1 MTYRQLTSEERY
13 TLGRLHR
20 QGTSQADIARTLD
33 RHPSTICR
41 ELQRNKTRHDGFYRS
56 SRAGEYT
63 RGRRSRSRRNLR
75 IDSAAWA
82 AVVYLLKLKW
92 SPEQIARTLSQAD
105 IVRISHES
113 IYRRIWADKK
123 AGGDL
128 YKHLRGSPKQ
138 RRKRYGAYDSR
149 GRLAGK
155 RHISERPAHIE
166 LRQEFG
172 HWEIDTVAGSTSHCI
187 LTLVERATGLTVIGK
202 LKNHT
207 TAETNRRLNKLIAR
221 APEMFKT
228 ITADNG
234 TEFHGYAKI
243 EKKWGLKFYFCTP
256 YHSWERG
263 TNENTN
269 GLIRQYLPKKTSM
282 QNLTQERCDQIARQL
297 NSRPRKRYG
306 FNSPNRRAHEIA

>member
-1 MTYRQLTSEERY
+1 MPYKQLTSEERY

-20 QGTSQADIARTLD
+20 QGVSQADIARTLE

-41 ELQRNKTRHDGFYRS
+41 ELRRNTCQYDGAYRPFKAD
-56 SRAGEYT
+56 SRT

-75 IDSAAWA
+75 IDSAAWD
-82 AVVYLLKLKW
+82 AVVFLIELQW
-92 SPEQIARTLSQAD
+92 SPEQIARSLSQAD
-105 IVRISHES
+105 IIRISHET

-123 AGGDL
+123 NGGEL

-138 RRKRYGAYDSR
+138 RRKRYGSYDSR
-149 GRLAGK
+149 GRLRSK
-155 RHISERPAHIE
+155 KHISVRPEHVDT
-166 LRQEFG
+166 RKEFG
-172 HWEIDTVAGSTSHCI
+172 HWEIDTVAGSNSHCI
-187 LTLVERATGLTVIGK
+187 LTLVERATGLTLIGK
-202 LKNHT
+202 LKDRT
-207 TAETNRRLNKLIAR
+207 VASTNRRLNKLIAR
-221 APEMFKT
+221 APHMFRT

-243 EKKWGLKFYFCTP
+243 EKKWGINFYFCTP

-282 QNLTQERCDQIARQL
+282 QNLTQQRCDQIARLL

-306 FNSPNRRAHEIA
+306 FISPIQRAHEIG

>member
-41 ELQRNKTRHDGFYRS
+41 ELQRNKTRYDGFYRS

-75 IDSAAWA
+75 IDSSAWE

-149 GRLAGK
+149 GRLGGK

-166 LRQEFG
+166 LRREFG

>member
-1 MTYRQLTSEERY
+1 MKYRQLTSDERY

-20 QGTSQADIARTLD
+20 QGYRQAHIALILD

-41 ELQRNKTRHDGFYRS
+41 ELQRNRTRHDGAYRPS
-56 SRAGEYT
+56 KAGAYT

-82 AVVYLLKLKW
+82 AVSYLLRLKW
-92 SPEQIARTLSQAD
+92 SPEQIANTLSQAG
-105 IVRISHES
+105 IVRISHET

-123 AGGDL
+123 AGGTL

-155 RHISERPAHIE
+155 RHVSERPAQIE
-166 LRQEFG
+166 LREEFG
-172 HWEIDTVAGSTSHCI
+172 HWEIDTVAGSTSHCV
-187 LTLVERATGLTVIGK
+187 LTLVERATGLTLIGK
-202 LKNHT
+202 LPDHT
-207 TAETNRRLNKLIAR
+207 TAATNRRLNKLIAR
-221 APEMFKT
+221 APWIFKT
-228 ITADNG
+228 ISADNG
-234 TEFHGYAKI
+234 TEFHRYAEI
-243 EKKWGLKFYFCTP
+243 EKKWNLKFYFCTP

-269 GLIRQYLPKKTSM
+269 GLIRQYLPKRTSM
-282 QNLTQERCDQIARQL
+282 EHLTQQRCDHIAQQL

-306 FNSPNRRAHEIA
+306 FKPPIQRAHEIA